1 MDGNGMLLLIS
12 FIILM
17 GCLVYMIILSN
28 EMSKIIDRLLGRTK
42 RLLREC
48 LYIISRELEGRDRA
62 KVVIKLRE
70 IFLA

>member
-42 RLLREC
+42 RNNPVKMPSKQVALAM
-48 LYIISRELEGRDRA
+48 A
-62 KVVIKLRE
+62 KAVVLTQAKNLNSG
-70 IFLA
+70 

>member
-1 MDGNGMLLLIS
+1 MTKFESLREELAITREELARTKEE
-12 FIILM
+12 LA
-17 GCLVYMIILSN
+17 
-28 EMSKIIDRLLGRTK
+28 RTK